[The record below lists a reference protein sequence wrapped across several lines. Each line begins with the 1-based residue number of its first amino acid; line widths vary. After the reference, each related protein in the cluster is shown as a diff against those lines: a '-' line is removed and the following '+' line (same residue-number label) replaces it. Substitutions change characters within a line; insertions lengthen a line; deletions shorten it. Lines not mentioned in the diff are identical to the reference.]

1 MFSFQYATI
10 ITVMSATAFHFESF
24 EAFSPFSD
32 VGPYRAADYWQLPE
46 GAPVELLQGRFVVS
60 PSPNVLHQTI
70 IGILF
75 EILRKA
81 ARNSGS
87 KIMLSP
93 MDVTLADDTILQP
106 DLLYV
111 SKSRRHI
118 IKVRVEGPP
127 DLVIEIISGTSRRD
141 RVEKLALYAKY
152 GVAEYWIVDPD
163 SQLIEFLINENGRYV
178 VQSPANDQY
187 QSSRLPEV
195 VIEIAEFWR
204 EVDRQMAE

>member
-1 MFSFQYATI
+1 MFSFQSATI
-10 ITVMSATAFHFESF
+10 LTVMSTTTFHFESF
-24 EAFSPFSD
+24 AAFSPFSD

-75 EILRKA
+75 EVLRQA
-81 ARNSGS
+81 ARDTGS
-87 KIMLSP
+87 KVMLSP

-111 SKSRRHI
+111 SKIRRHI
-118 IKVRVEGPP
+118 IKERVEGPP

-141 RVEKLALYAKY
+141 RVEKLDLDARY
-152 GVAEYWIVDPD
+152 GVAEYWIVEPD

-178 VQSPANDQY
+178 VHSPANDRY
-187 QSSRLPEV
+187 QSQRLREV
-195 VIEIAEFWR
+195 VIEIAEFWC
-204 EVDRQMAE
+204 EVDQQMTD

>member
-1 MFSFQYATI
+1 
-10 ITVMSATAFHFESF
+10 MSATAFHFESF

>member
-1 MFSFQYATI
+1 
-10 ITVMSATAFHFESF
+10 MSATAFHFESF

-70 IGILF
+70 IGVLF
-75 EILRKA
+75 EVLRKA
-81 ARNSGS
+81 ARNTGS
-87 KIMLSP
+87 KVMLSP

-111 SKSRRHI
+111 SKDRRHI
-118 IKVRVEGPP
+118 IRERVEGPP

-163 SQLIEFLINENGRYV
+163 SQVIEFLVNENGRYV
-178 VQSPANDQY
+178 VQSPANDRY
-187 QSSRLPEV
+187 QSPHLSEV
-195 VIEIAEFWR
+195 VIDIAEFWR
-204 EVDRQMAE
+204 EVDRQMAND